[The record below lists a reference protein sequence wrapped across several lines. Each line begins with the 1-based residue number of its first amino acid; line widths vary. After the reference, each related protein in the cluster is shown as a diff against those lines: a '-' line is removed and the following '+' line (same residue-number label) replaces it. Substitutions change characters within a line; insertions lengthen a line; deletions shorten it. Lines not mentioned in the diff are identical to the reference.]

1 MKVPLTLRDIINNWV
16 GSQGEIQG
24 SDSCLKTV
32 LQILSGYN
40 VQAALLLSDFVSLDA
55 TCDVC
60 L

>member
-32 LQILSGYN
+32 LQILSVYN